1 MWGMSGGEIADLNI
15 ENSLAVSGLDE
26 TITYLEK
33 IEMGLFS
40 NLEYIELRTCREG
53 CLGGTLTAIDKY
65 LAKSAVNKMI
75 KMLGLGRRLSRQK
88 ILRQYE
94 RGKFL
99 ADKDPAKLIQMFG
112 SHAKPMS
119 IETVQKVD
127 EILERIKGHDCSECG
142 APTCKTFAE
151 DVVNG
156 DASLDDCLLLGGDRA
171 C

>member
-1 MWGMSGGEIADLNI
+1 M
-15 ENSLAVSGLDE
+15 
-26 TITYLEK
+26 
-33 IEMGLFS
+33 
-40 NLEYIELRTCREG
+40 
-53 CLGGTLTAIDKY
+53 
-65 LAKSAVNKMI
+65 
-75 KMLGLGRRLSRQK
+75 
-88 ILRQYE
+88 RQYE

-127 EILERIKGHDCSECG
+127 GILERIKGHNCSECG

-156 DASLDDCLLLGGDRA
+156 DASLDECLLLGGDRA